1 MINQQIKEYKILS
14 LLGEGG
20 MAKVY
25 LAEHNLLGNKVA
37 LKLLNTEFLHNE
49 NIKKRFLAEAR
60 SMARMSHPNIVKV
73 SDLIDEVN
81 TAAFVMEYVE
91 GETLKEYVDK
101 KGKLSDEEIRSIF
114 SHMLDAVGYVHDQNL
129 VHRDIKPSNFMVTP
143 SGIVKLMDFGIAKK
157 TDANSAEYTQ
167 TGTGVQMGTPMYMSP
182 EQITETKSVT
192 PQSDIYS
199 LGVVLWQMVTGDKP
213 YDMNTLSSFHLQNKI
228 VNENL
233 PKTNTIWDTI
243 IEKATFKEI
252 HKRYINCSAF
262 KSSIINNS
270 FNNEEKTVE
279 EKTADNKS
287 YAKSNEQK
295 NNLNKEQIPKKK
307 ISWLIPVLV
316 LGVVFI
322 LIYIFF
328 LKNNSLFKESKQD
341 QTEIDQTENLPL
353 EITVNASSVL
363 PPSYGYNYE
372 PNNTIDNDLETWWSP
387 SKSIGTD
394 VWIDYSFNQ
403 TKTISGI
410 SIHAG
415 SHYPNFQNLGN
426 LYWLNLRVSK
436 ARVIFSNGYE
446 EIIYLD
452 DIDDLQKIHFSK
464 SVTCEGFRLELLDYF
479 PSDKWNDY
487 CISEVS
493 PLID

>member
-1 MINQQIKEYKILS
+1 MINQQIQNYKILS
-14 LLGEGG
+14 LLGQGG

-25 LAEHNLLGNKVA
+25 LAEHILLGNRVA
-37 LKLLNTEFLHNE
+37 LKLLNIEFLQNE
-49 NIKKRFLAEAR
+49 NIRKRFLAEAR

-73 SDLIDEVN
+73 SDLIDEVS

-91 GETLKEYVDK
+91 GESLKEYVDK
-101 KGKLSDEEIRSIF
+101 KGKLSNEEIVSYYSQI
-114 SHMLDAVGYVHDQNL
+114 LDAVDYVHKQNL
-129 VHRDIKPSNFMVTP
+129 VHRDIKPSNFMIDLE
-143 SGIVKLMDFGIAKK
+143 GKVKLMDFGIAKT
-157 TDANSAEYTQ
+157 TDSFSAEYTQ

-182 EQITETKSVT
+182 EQITETKSAT
-192 PQSDIYS
+192 AQSDIYS
-199 LGVVLWQMVTGDKP
+199 LGVVLWQLVSGEKP
-213 YDMNTLSSFHLQNKI
+213 YDMKTLSSFHLQNKI

-233 PKTNTIWDTI
+233 PKTNTIWDKI
-243 IEKATFKEI
+243 IEKATFKDI
-252 HKRYINCSAF
+252 DKRFINCSVF

-270 FNNEEKTVE
+270 FYNEEKTVVD
-279 EKTADNKS
+279 KKADSKS
-287 YAKSNEQK
+287 DDRTNEQK
-295 NNLNKEQIPKKK
+295 NNLINQQIPKKN
-307 ISWLIPVLV
+307 ISWVILV
-316 LGVVFI
+316 LGIGVIVF
-322 LIYIFF
+322 LIYNNF
-328 LKNNSLFKESKQD
+328 LKNKSLIEESEQD

-353 EITVNASSVL
+353 EISVNASSVL

-387 SKSIGTD
+387 SKSIGTE

-452 DIDDLQKIHFSK
+452 DIDDLQKIYFSK